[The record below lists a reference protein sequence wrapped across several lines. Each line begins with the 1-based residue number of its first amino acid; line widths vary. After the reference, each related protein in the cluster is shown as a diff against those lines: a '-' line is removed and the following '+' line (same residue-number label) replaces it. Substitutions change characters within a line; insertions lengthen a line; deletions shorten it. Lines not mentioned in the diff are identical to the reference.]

1 MMHHKNNQREQQ
13 QQQQR
18 MEYREQ
24 YGPSAQSQS
33 QTNPFQHN
41 DEK

>member
-1 MMHHKNNQREQQ
+1 MMHYKNNQREQQ
-13 QQQQR
+13 QQQQQ

-24 YGPSAQSQS
+24 HGPSAQS
-33 QTNPFQHN
+33 QTNPFQDS